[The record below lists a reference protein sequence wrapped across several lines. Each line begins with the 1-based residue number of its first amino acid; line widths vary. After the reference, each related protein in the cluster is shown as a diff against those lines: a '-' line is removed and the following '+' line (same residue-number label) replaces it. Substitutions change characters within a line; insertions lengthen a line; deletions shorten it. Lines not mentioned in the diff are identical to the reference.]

1 MIEILRPYPQ
11 TNGVLL
17 LFLFTALISVFL
29 YKSDP
34 KRFLY
39 FYRSLYSKQF
49 QINYGRQLKISH
61 YFMVLMSLQT
71 ILITSFITAS
81 YLSYSSCFSDYTSLF
96 SLSFFS
102 ITVFLLVK
110 WLLIY
115 CITRLFKNEKKF
127 NYISLLSAQYAT
139 LIMSPLLVISIFI
152 YLYTGFTQQITSILI
167 CCTLLLLTFSKLS
180 TFAFM
185 RKEHSVVGF
194 YIILYLC
201 IFEIVPFLWILIGL
215 NC

>member
-39 FYRSLYSKQF
+39 FYRSLYNKQF

-81 YLSYSSCFSDYTSLF
+81 YLSYNSCFSEYTSLF

-115 CITRLFKNEKKF
+115 CITRLFKNGKKY
-127 NYISLLSAQYAT
+127 NYISLLSTQYAT
-139 LIMSPLLVISIFI
+139 LFMSPLLVMSIFI

-167 CCTLLLLTFSKLS
+167 GCSLLLLTFAKLS

-185 RKEHSVVGF
+185 RKEHSLVGF
-194 YIILYLC
+194 YIILYVC
-201 IFEIVPFLWILIGL
+201 IFEIVPFLWVLIGL